1 MSSKKDYWKTVLDN
15 ARRELEEMR
24 ATRDELEIQLN
35 DLNGQI
41 VQLEQLFAS
50 LEPIASEAPQ
60 EATIR
65 VDGISD
71 LELADAIREVLKQ
84 SEQYRTPRG
93 VRDSLRSSGYDL
105 DQHTNAL
112 ASIHG
117 VLKRLVSS
125 REVENLERK
134 GKTYYRWKTNRPEPV
149 DIMNALRRTFGPR
162 EHGPFDV
169 PLDADTRIVRE
180 RLERIKKRG

>member
-1 MSSKKDYWKTVLDN
+1 
-15 ARRELEEMR
+15 MR
-24 ATRDELEIQLN
+24 ASRDELEVQLN

-41 VQLEQLFAS
+41 VQLEQLLDS

-60 EATIR
+60 EATIM
-65 VDGISD
+65 VEGVAE

-93 VRDSLRSSGYDL
+93 IRDSLRSSGYDL

-125 REVENLERK
+125 REVEPLDRK
-134 GKTYYRWKTNRPEPV
+134 GKTYYRWKTTRQPV
-149 DIMNALRRTFGPR
+149 DIIEALKRSLRPR
-162 EHGPFDV
+162 EHP
-169 PLDADTRIVRE
+169 PLDALEPEDRRVQKD
-180 RLERIKKRG
+180 RLETRLKKRG